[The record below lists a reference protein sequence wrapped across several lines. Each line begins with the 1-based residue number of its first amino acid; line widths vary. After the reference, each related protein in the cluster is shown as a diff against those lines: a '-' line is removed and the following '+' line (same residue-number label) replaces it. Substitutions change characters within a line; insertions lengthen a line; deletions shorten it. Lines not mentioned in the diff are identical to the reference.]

1 MAVVLADLDIGHRL
15 DLHKFEKG
23 GKRSQIFGFD
33 KLKICS

>member
-23 GKRSQIFGFD
+23 GKRIFGFD